1 MLGRL
6 EMDVDECITA
16 YTKLMQMIF
25 QNPSK
30 RKLIASLF
38 GKIESRFDSKK
49 LESAIQEVITSHGAS
64 PTDLFNDQVD
74 RGCRV

>member
-6 EMDVDECITA
+6 EMDVDE
-16 YTKLMQMIF
+16 
-25 QNPSK
+25 
-30 RKLIASLF
+30 F
-38 GKIESRFDSKK
+38 GKIESRFDSKT

>member
-1 MLGRL
+1 MQIKDTTNRCRLIAIMLGRL
-6 EMDVDECITA
+6 EMDVDE
-16 YTKLMQMIF
+16 
-25 QNPSK
+25 
-30 RKLIASLF
+30 F
-38 GKIESRFDSKK
+38 GKTESRFDSKK